1 VPGGMVCAID
11 LITGF
16 GYICGMAE
24 NQAGTVWHPTLLDQV
39 DSTQDWVRRN
49 LSHLPDRSVVTACS
63 QSVGK
68 GRLGRGWVSPP
79 GGLYSS
85 ILFRPAPVPEFAPRV
100 SLAMAAVL
108 VRSLQSSGVPSLVKW
123 PNDVLAGGGKIA
135 GIIAEAGGHP
145 EPWLILG
152 VGVNLSCAPVV
163 PGRSILPAVH
173 FIDSTVPLPLLENAL
188 PLLEERGHRFF
199 GFTRATKEFLKPSLL
214 NRMARSGCSM
224 LQWGIESGSPA
235 ILERF
240 GKGIDPETA
249 QMVLKESAAR
259 GIRNYAYFLFSLPG
273 ETGRDREMTLDFIEE
288 AGTAISFMNASVFNL
303 PVDSELT
310 ERQGEFGMKLGTYD
324 PGTDAI
330 RLYSPFTCENGDPR
344 TEAKKFLWEAGRRS
358 PVFSGLISATPKWF
372 RATHMAFMEPAARL

>member
-1 VPGGMVCAID
+1 MPGGMVCAID

-173 FIDSTVPLPLLENAL
+173 WGAFASPPEPTVLLDELLSGLCELWPSCEADPLLFS
-188 PLLEERGHRFF
+188 H
-199 GFTRATKEFLKPSLL
+199 
-214 NRMARSGCSM
+214 
-224 LQWGIESGSPA
+224 GIISGSLWMKGSPVSFHSGRERFTGVLRGIA
-235 ILERF
+235 HDGGLILELNTGERVF
-240 GKGIDPETA
+240 HSGE
-249 QMVLKESAAR
+249 
-259 GIRNYAYFLFSLPG
+259 LF
-273 ETGRDREMTLDFIEE
+273 
-288 AGTAISFMNASVFNL
+288 
-303 PVDSELT
+303 PV
-310 ERQGEFGMKLGTYD
+310 
-324 PGTDAI
+324 
-330 RLYSPFTCENGDPR
+330 
-344 TEAKKFLWEAGRRS
+344 
-358 PVFSGLISATPKWF
+358 
-372 RATHMAFMEPAARL
+372 